1 MFNPLAPV
9 PNPSKAQLKDRETK
23 ELIKQDVLRTLQE
36 FEYFKRTSTR
46 DTLTQIL
53 YLWAAEHPDPGYK
66 QGMNELL
73 AVILIVFDT
82 ERAAKMEAFDPVYLR
97 HDTYMFFDA
106 LMQKLRVV
114 DLYQEINDFSS

>member
-36 FEYFKRTSTR
+36 FEYFKRASTR

-82 ERAAKMEAFDPVYLR
+82 ERSAQMEAFDPVYLR

-114 DLYQEINDFSS
+114 DLY